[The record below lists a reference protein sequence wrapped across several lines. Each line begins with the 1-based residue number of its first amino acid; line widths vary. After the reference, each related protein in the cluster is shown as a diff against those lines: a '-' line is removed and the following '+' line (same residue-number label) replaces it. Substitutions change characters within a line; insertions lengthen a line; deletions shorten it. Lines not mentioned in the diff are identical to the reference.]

1 MAVVVAVVVVVGG
14 SLVPPLFQAARL
26 PLSLARSLSPD
37 SLRLSF
43 FYPATLAR
51 AVASCVSRSSIAAG
65 VGPGIALAVLGQ
77 KVPASPGGRGRG
89 GGAWSGGRAISK
101 GAVSPSS
108 L

>member
-1 MAVVVAVVVVVGG
+1 VAVVVAVVVVVGG

-26 PLSLARSLSPD
+26 SLSRSLSTLSV
-37 SLRLSF
+37 SL

-51 AVASCVSRSSIAAG
+51 AVASCVSRISIAAG
-65 VGPGIALAVLGQ
+65 VEPGIALAVLGQ